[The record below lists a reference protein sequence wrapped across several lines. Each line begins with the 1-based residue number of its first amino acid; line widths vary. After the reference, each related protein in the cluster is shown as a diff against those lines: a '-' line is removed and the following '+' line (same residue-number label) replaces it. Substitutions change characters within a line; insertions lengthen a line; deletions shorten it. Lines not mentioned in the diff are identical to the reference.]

1 MKVTRR
7 TMLKMSAAAGMI
19 AAAKAQAQQPP
30 ASSGKKA
37 SICFR
42 IGAPIWQNEAR
53 FNELLALFEKNAG
66 VTDEITLFTSETHPP
81 LPLNV
86 ILERMPV
93 MQDRMEAARARG
105 YRSGIN
111 LLSTVGH
118 HEENLPNSLS
128 GEFTPMTDI
137 NGAVCRGSFC
147 PNGGAMRGYIA
158 SVYEAVAGAKPD
170 YVWIDDDVRLYGHMP
185 IGACCFCDTCMQKF
199 SKSSG
204 KAYTRE
210 SLRAACNAEPL
221 ADQLALRKSYLQ
233 HNRGAISDLFRL
245 IEKTV
250 HAKSPGMPLG
260 FMTGDRFFEGYD
272 FDTWA
277 GILAGPGRAPVLWR
291 PGGGTYTDERL
302 ESITDKAHDIG
313 RQVSVLPDYVTCIQS
328 ELESFPYQRLKK
340 SEHATAL
347 EAAAY
352 IAAGCTGAAFN
363 VMSMYDEPLDEYAHL
378 VARLAKAR
386 PFLDALAGEL
396 GRAAPEGIH
405 SGWCKD
411 TYAAQNPGGPWLAG
425 PIPPSH
431 CTEIYSTGLPAA
443 YSAGGARVTAFAGGQ
458 ALALR
463 EEDVLSALR
472 GGVYLDGPALA
483 RLHDMGYGE
492 LLGFKVAEVRHIDCI
507 EELTSHPINGP
518 FAGRRRNG
526 RQSFWKCPTYLFEPA
541 ADGAQAI
548 SRCVNYTYNETAPCC
563 TGVFENREGGRV
575 CAAGYYPY
583 EQLQNLSKS
592 AQLKSVMRWLSKDT
606 LPAYVSSFHRI
617 NLWVRRPQGHI
628 AIALLNASLDP
639 AANVELLVRTEKTQ
653 MSIAIEGGKSS
664 ATAISADGPYQ
675 RFVMPIVQPWEVA
688 LAVV

>member
-1 MKVTRR
+1 
-7 TMLKMSAAAGMI
+7 
-19 AAAKAQAQQPP
+19 
-30 ASSGKKA
+30 
-37 SICFR
+37 
-42 IGAPIWQNEAR
+42 
-53 FNELLALFEKNAG
+53 
-66 VTDEITLFTSETHPP
+66 
-81 LPLNV
+81 
-86 ILERMPV
+86 
-93 MQDRMEAARARG
+93 
-105 YRSGIN
+105 
-111 LLSTVGH
+111 
-118 HEENLPNSLS
+118 
-128 GEFTPMTDI
+128 
-137 NGAVCRGSFC
+137 
-147 PNGGAMRGYIA
+147 MRGYIA
-158 SVYEAVAGAKPD
+158 SVYEAVAGANPD
-170 YVWIDDDVRLYGHMP
+170 YIWIDDDVRLYGHMP

-204 KAYTRE
+204 KEYTRQ
-210 SLRAACNAEPL
+210 SLRTAFNAEPL
-221 ADQLALRKSYLQ
+221 PDQLALRKSYLQ

-277 GILAGPGRAPVLWR
+277 GILAGP
-291 PGGGTYTDERL
+291 
-302 ESITDKAHDIG
+302 
-313 RQVSVLPDYVTCIQS
+313 
-328 ELESFPYQRLKK
+328 
-340 SEHATAL
+340 
-347 EAAAY
+347 
-352 IAAGCTGAAFN
+352 
-363 VMSMYDEPLDEYAHL
+363 
-378 VARLAKAR
+378 
-386 PFLDALAGEL
+386 
-396 GRAAPEGIH
+396 
-405 SGWCKD
+405 
-411 TYAAQNPGGPWLAG
+411 
-425 PIPPSH
+425 
-431 CTEIYSTGLPAA
+431 
-443 YSAGGARVTAFAGGQ
+443 
-458 ALALR
+458 
-463 EEDVLSALR
+463 
-472 GGVYLDGPALA
+472 
-483 RLHDMGYGE
+483 
-492 LLGFKVAEVRHIDCI
+492 
-507 EELTSHPINGP
+507 
-518 FAGRRRNG
+518 GRRRNG